1 MMKNAVKVFTAFSG
15 YDSQCMALERAGVQY
30 DLVGWSEIDRHAI
43 KAHNALFPQYQDRN
57 FGDITKIDW
66 NNVPDF
72 DLFTYSSPCQ
82 DFSKAGKM
90 RGGQE
95 NSGTRSSLLWV
106 CREAIRIKRPKMC
119 ILENVENLVSEK
131 FYPLF
136 RDWEQVLARMGYSNY
151 IKVINAVDAGVPQN
165 RKRVFL
171 VSILDQDRYFEF
183 PSPVEKMRDLD
194 GFLDQDD
201 RVDEKY
207 YIPKDK
213 ISILDENG
221 NHMRVRESTAEGF
234 AEIVPGC
241 LFDSSYPKSKTR
253 RGRVQGG
260 GFICPTLTAKAS
272 TNILRYFKRNGQ
284 DCFRRLTE
292 RECFRLQGVSE
303 HQIDLIQAAGI
314 SGNQQYCMAG
324 NSICVDV
331 LVGIFKNLI
340 LGCEKPEDYLF

>member
-1 MMKNAVKVFTAFSG
+1 MGIRVFTAFSG
-15 YDSQCMALERAGVQY
+15 YDSQCMALEKAGIQY
-30 DLVGWSEIDRHAI
+30 DLVGWSEIDKWAI
-43 KAHNALFPQYQDRN
+43 QAHNAVFPQYQGRN

-66 NNVPDF
+66 IDVPDF

-106 CREAIRIKRPKMC
+106 CREAIRFKRPKMC
-119 ILENVENLVSEK
+119 ILENVENLVSDK

-136 RDWEQVLARMGYSNY
+136 REWEQLVASLGYSNY

-171 VSILDQDRYFEF
+171 VSILDQERYFEF
-183 PSPVEKMRDLD
+183 PSPVEKISELD
-194 GFLDQDD
+194 EFLDPDD
-201 RVDEKY
+201 QVDEKY
-207 YIPKDK
+207 YIPKDRVG
-213 ISILDENG
+213 ILVGKG
-221 NHMRVRESTAEGF
+221 NHLWVRNATAEGY

-241 LFDSSYPKSKTR
+241 LFDSSFPNSKTR

-260 GFICPTLTAKAS
+260 GFICPTLTTKAS
-272 TNILRYFKRNGQ
+272 TNILRYFKDKENH

-292 RECFRLQGVSE
+292 RECFRLQGVSDG
-303 HQIDLIQAAGI
+303 QIDLIQAAGI
-314 SGNQQYCMAG
+314 SGNQQYCLAG

-331 LVGIFKNLI
+331 MVGIFKNLI
-340 LGCEKPEDYLF
+340 QGCEKPEDYLF

>member
-1 MMKNAVKVFTAFSG
+1 MEIKVFTAFSG
-15 YDSQCMALERAGVQY
+15 YDSQCMALERAGVKY
-30 DLVGWSEIDRHAI
+30 DLVGWSEIDKSAI
-43 KAHNALFPQYQDRN
+43 RAHNAIFPQYQDRN

-66 NNVPDF
+66 SKVPEF

-131 FYPLF
+131 FFPLF
-136 RDWEQVLARMGYSNY
+136 RDWEQVLARIGYCNY
-151 IKVINAVDAGVPQN
+151 IKVMNAVDYGVPQN

-183 PSPVEKMRDLD
+183 PSPVEKMSELEE
-194 GFLDQDD
+194 FLDRDD
-201 RVDEKY
+201 LVDVKY
-207 YIPKDK
+207 QIPKDK
-213 ISILDENG
+213 VEILEKDG
-221 NHMRVRESTAEGF
+221 NHLMVREATAEGF
-234 AEIVPGC
+234 AEILPGC

-272 TNILRYFKRNGQ
+272 TNILRYFKDRENN

-292 RECFRLQGVSE
+292 RECFRLQGVSDA
-303 HQIDLIQAAGI
+303 QIDLIQDAGI
-314 SGNQQYCMAG
+314 SGNQQYILAG

-340 LGCEKPEDYLF
+340 QGCEKPGDYLF